1 MTTTR
6 PTRQHRGGRL
16 MWGFADPDALR
27 CDYALAP
34 FDREAEEMD
43 RKWGIDRLEE
53 LVSVETATKFG
64 SAVAKLNKAISDN
77 DPEETAKR
85 AAVCIR
91 GLKVMDAE
99 AEKAGQPKAAGDY
112 VEYEIDGWKFA
123 VAQDIREWKAIKA
136 ERPDL
141 RVFSLREVGM
151 ALKAIKA
158 DGPIYE
164 AVKKHF
170 PGAEISAVREKA
182 QEETPPAQ
190 HEDEIPFG

>member
-1 MTTTR
+1 
-6 PTRQHRGGRL
+6 

-34 FDREAEEMD
+34 FDRLAEEMD

-53 LVSVETATKFG
+53 LVSTETAARFG
-64 SAVAKLNKAISDN
+64 SAVAKLNQAITDN
-77 DPEETAKR
+77 DPEEAQKR

-91 GLKVMDAE
+91 GLQFMDAE

-112 VEYEIDGWKFA
+112 IEYEIDGWKFA
-123 VAQDIREWKAIKA
+123 VAHDIREWKAIKA

-141 RVFSLREVGM
+141 RVFSLREIGM

-158 DGPIYE
+158 DGPIYD

-170 PGAEISAVREKA
+170 PGAEISAIREKA
-182 QEETPPAQ
+182 SEETEAKAY
-190 HEDEIPFG
+190 DDCIPFP